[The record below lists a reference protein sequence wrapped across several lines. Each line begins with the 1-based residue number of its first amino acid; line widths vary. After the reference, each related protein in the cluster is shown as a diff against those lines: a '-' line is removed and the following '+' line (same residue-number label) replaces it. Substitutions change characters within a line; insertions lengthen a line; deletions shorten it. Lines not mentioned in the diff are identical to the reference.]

1 MGKQLQAKRL
11 MLLVVGLCGVF
22 ALLALRLVDLQVL
35 RHDELRA
42 LAEENTVRKI
52 RIQPRRGDIL
62 DARGN
67 LLASSTM
74 VKTIAANPVLI
85 GNRQAEVARV
95 IAPILGMNEAEVF
108 RKLQPATYVNK
119 KGQTVPDTYVVLT
132 NKVTT
137 ETWAKV
143 REAMSG
149 LRFTGVDE
157 KQLKPEE
164 KGFYTLLRAKSIFA
178 DQVEDQVRKY
188 HANDLAAHVLG
199 FVGRNGDTN
208 SVDFGQLI
216 GVDGIERT
224 FDDKLSGTQGWRVT
238 ELDRRGREV
247 VPMRDQN
254 VPARDGLNVVLTIDS
269 VIQNEL
275 ENALAEGMKDFTP
288 LNITG
293 IVMRPATGE
302 ILAMASLPNFNP
314 NKVPRDPELRKNRL
328 ITDFYEPGSTFK
340 IVPVAGALDDGKV
353 KLTSVFNCE
362 NGLFH
367 YAGVSLHDHHSYGP
381 LTVEQIITFSSNIGA
396 AKVGLEL
403 GENRLYEHISNFGFG
418 MRTGIQLPSESP
430 GLSHPVKKWS
440 KVSIAQIPMGHGI
453 AVTRLQMAMA
463 MAAIANNGWLM
474 RPMLVSRLE
483 DGEGNLVA
491 QYQPQRVRR
500 AISESAAAEMVKALK
515 TVVGPGGTAEKAA
528 MTNYTVAGKTGTAQ
542 KPGKG
547 GYQEGK
553 FLSSFIGFFPADKPE
568 ICIAIVLDEPDR
580 SKGHFGGT
588 VAAPVF
594 HDVATAV
601 ASYLHIVPDKNIGE
615 VASVGSGTS
624 PVDVRQVRTVAARTS
639 RTQ

>member
-1 MGKQLQAKRL
+1 MGKRLQTKRL
-11 MLLVVGLCGVF
+11 LWLVGGLCLAFTG
-22 ALLALRLVDLQVL
+22 LALRLADLQVL
-35 RHDELRA
+35 RHEELHA

-74 VKTIAANPVLI
+74 VKSVAANPTLLT
-85 GNRQAEVARV
+85 NRQAEVARV
-95 IAPILGMNEAEVF
+95 IAPILGMNEADVF

-119 KGQTVPDTYVVLT
+119 KTGKTLPDPHVPLT
-132 NKVTT
+132 NKVSL

-143 REAMSG
+143 REAMAALKLPG
-149 LRFTGVDE
+149 TEDKKFTAAM
-157 KQLKPEE
+157 
-164 KGFYTLLRAKSIFA
+164 RAQAIFA
-178 DQVEDQVRKY
+178 DPVEDQVRKY
-188 HANDLAAHVLG
+188 HANDLAAHVIG

-208 SVDFGQLI
+208 SADFGQLI

-238 ELDRRGREV
+238 ELDRYKREI

-254 VPARDGLNVVLTIDS
+254 VPARDGFNVVLTIDS
-269 VIQNEL
+269 VIQHEL
-275 ENALAEGMKDFTP
+275 ENALEQGMKEFAP
-288 LNITG
+288 INITG
-293 IVMRPATGE
+293 IVLRPGTGE
-302 ILAMASLPNFNP
+302 ILAMASLPDFNP

-340 IVPVAGALDDGKV
+340 IVPVAGALNDGKI
-353 KLTSVFNCE
+353 KLSSVFNCE
-362 NGLFH
+362 NGLFR

-381 LTVEQIITFSSNIGA
+381 LTVEKIITFSSNIGA

-403 GENRLYEHISNFGFG
+403 GENRLFEHISNFGFG
-418 MRTGIQLPSESP
+418 MPTGIQLPSESP

-440 KVSIAQIPMGHGI
+440 KVTIAQIPMGHGI

-463 MAAIANNGWLM
+463 MAAIANDGWLM

-483 DGEGNLVA
+483 DGAGNIIA

-500 AISESAAAEMVKALK
+500 AVSESAAADMVKALK
-515 TVVGPGGTAEKAA
+515 TVVSTGGTAIKAG
-528 MTNYTVAGKTGTAQ
+528 MTNYAVAGKTGTAQ

-547 GYQEGK
+547 GYVDGK
-553 FLSSFIGFFPADKPE
+553 FISSFIGFFPADKPE
-568 ICIAIVLDEPDR
+568 ICISIVLDEP
-580 SKGHFGGT
+580 SKNGHFGGV

-594 HDVATAV
+594 HEVATAV
-601 ASYLHIVPDKNIGE
+601 ASYLHIVPDKNVGE
-615 VASVGSGTS
+615 VTSVGSGTS
-624 PVDVRQVRTVAARTS
+624 PVDVQSARTVASRAS

>member
-1 MGKQLQAKRL
+1 MGKRLQTKRL
-11 MLLVVGLCGVF
+11 LWLVGGLCLAFTG
-22 ALLALRLVDLQVL
+22 LALRLAELQVL
-35 RHDELRA
+35 RHEELHA

-74 VKTIAANPVLI
+74 VKTIYANPTLLT
-85 GNRQAEVARV
+85 NRQAEVARA
-95 IAPILGMNEAEVF
+95 IAPILGMNEADLF

-132 NKVTT
+132 NKVTL
-137 ETWAKV
+137 EAWAKV
-143 REAMSG
+143 RETMAN
-149 LRFTGVDE
+149 LKFAGVDE
-157 KQLKPEE
+157 KSLKQSE
-164 KGFYTLLRAKSIFA
+164 KSFYSALRKSAIGA
-178 DQVEDQVRKY
+178 DVVEDQVRKY

-208 SVDFGQLI
+208 SADFGQLI

-238 ELDRRGREV
+238 ELDRYKREIV
-247 VPMRDQN
+247 SMRDQN
-254 VPARDGLNVVLTIDS
+254 VPARDGFNVVLTIDS
-269 VIQNEL
+269 VIQHEL
-275 ENALAEGMKDFTP
+275 ENALEQGMKEFAP
-288 LNITG
+288 INITG
-293 IVMRPATGE
+293 IVVRPGTGE
-302 ILAMASLPNFNP
+302 ILAMASLPDFNP

-340 IVPVAGALDDGKV
+340 IVPVAGALSDGKI
-353 KLTSVFNCE
+353 KLSSVFNCE
-362 NGLFH
+362 NGLFR

-381 LTVEQIITFSSNIGA
+381 LTVEKIITFSSNIGA

-403 GENRLYEHISNFGFG
+403 GENRLFEHISNFGFG
-418 MRTGIQLPSESP
+418 MPTGIQLPSESP

-440 KVSIAQIPMGHGI
+440 KVTIAQIPMGHGI

-463 MAAIANNGWLM
+463 MAAIANDGWLM

-483 DGEGNLVA
+483 DGAGNIIA

-500 AISESAAAEMVKALK
+500 AVSESAAADMVKALK
-515 TVVGPGGTAEKAA
+515 TVVSTGGTATKAG
-528 MTNYTVAGKTGTAQ
+528 MTNYAVAGKTGTAQ

-547 GYQEGK
+547 GYVDGK
-553 FLSSFIGFFPADKPE
+553 FISSFIGFFPADKPE
-568 ICIAIVLDEPDR
+568 ICISIVLDEP
-580 SKGHFGGT
+580 SKNGHFGGV

-594 HDVATAV
+594 HEVATAV
-601 ASYLHIVPDKNIGE
+601 ASYLHIVPDKNVGE
-615 VASVGSGTS
+615 VTSVGSGTS
-624 PVDVRQVRTVAARTS
+624 PVDVQSARTVAS
-639 RTQ
+639 RASKTQ

>member
-1 MGKQLQAKRL
+1 MGKRLQTKRL
-11 MLLVVGLCGVF
+11 LWLVGGLCLAFIG
-22 ALLALRLVDLQVL
+22 LALRLAELQVL
-35 RHDELRA
+35 RHEELHA

-74 VKTIAANPVLI
+74 VKTIYANPTLLT
-85 GNRQAEVARV
+85 NRQAEVARA
-95 IAPILGMNEAEVF
+95 IAPILGMNEADLF

-132 NKVTT
+132 NKVSL
-137 ETWAKV
+137 EAWAKV
-143 REAMSG
+143 REAMAN
-149 LRFTGVDE
+149 LKFAGVDE
-157 KQLKPEE
+157 KSLKQSE
-164 KGFYTLLRAKSIFA
+164 KSFYSALRKSAIGA
-178 DQVEDQVRKY
+178 DVVEDQVRKY

-208 SVDFGQLI
+208 SADFGQLI

-238 ELDRRGREV
+238 ELDRYKREIV
-247 VPMRDQN
+247 SMRDQN
-254 VPARDGLNVVLTIDS
+254 VPARDGFNVVLTIDS
-269 VIQNEL
+269 VIQHEL
-275 ENALAEGMKDFTP
+275 ENALEQGMKEFAP
-288 LNITG
+288 INITG
-293 IVMRPATGE
+293 IVLRPGTGE
-302 ILAMASLPNFNP
+302 ILAMASLPDFNP

-340 IVPVAGALDDGKV
+340 IVPVAGALNDGKI
-353 KLTSVFNCE
+353 KLSSVFNCE
-362 NGLFH
+362 NGLFR

-381 LTVEQIITFSSNIGA
+381 LTVEKIITFSSNIGA
-396 AKVGLEL
+396 AKIGLEL
-403 GENRLYEHISNFGFG
+403 GETRLYEHISNFGFG
-418 MRTGIQLPSESP
+418 MPTGIQLPSESP

-440 KVSIAQIPMGHGI
+440 KVTIAQIPMGHGI

-463 MAAIANNGWLM
+463 MAVIANDGWLM

-483 DGEGNLVA
+483 DGAGNIIA

-500 AISESAAAEMVKALK
+500 AVSESAAADMVKALK
-515 TVVGPGGTAEKAA
+515 TVVSTGGTAIKAG
-528 MTNYTVAGKTGTAQ
+528 MTNYAVAGKTGTAQ

-547 GYQEGK
+547 GYVDGK
-553 FLSSFIGFFPADKPE
+553 FISSFIGFFPADKPE
-568 ICIAIVLDEPDR
+568 ICISIVLDEP
-580 SKGHFGGT
+580 SKNGHFGGV

-594 HDVATAV
+594 HEVATAV
-601 ASYLHIVPDKNIGE
+601 ASYLHIVPDKNAGE
-615 VASVGSGTS
+615 VTSVRSGAS
-624 PVDVRQVRTVAARTS
+624 PVDVQSARTVAARAS